1 MEKLHYNLKS
11 TASNVVF
18 AILLMFQVHFDIL
31 LNDLKTFRS
40 VHMHG
45 QRAFANSNKFNH
57 LVMLIN
63 K

>member
-1 MEKLHYNLKS
+1 MEKLHCNLKS
-11 TASNVVF
+11 TALNVVF

-40 VHMHG
+40 VHMYG